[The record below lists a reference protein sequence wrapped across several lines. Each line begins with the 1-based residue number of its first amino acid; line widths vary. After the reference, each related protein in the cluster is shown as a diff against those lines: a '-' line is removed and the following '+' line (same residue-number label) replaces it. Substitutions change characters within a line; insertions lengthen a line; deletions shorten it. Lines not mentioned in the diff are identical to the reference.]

1 MFPTCWA
8 NISSSS
14 SKPFSQAGWGRLDMK
29 PHINIRK
36 PKEKE
41 RRKKSKERTSKL
53 GFWHMDC

>member
-1 MFPTCWA
+1 
-8 NISSSS
+8 
-14 SKPFSQAGWGRLDMK
+14 MK